1 MNLLDKIKQGIEYL
15 PEKDISI
22 ARQLLEER
30 DFEEL
35 IFLVESSLYK
45 INDNI
50 NSSHPKEEYL
60 DIDLEKLE
68 YLLDNLNDYYSE
80 ITDNSSVDN
89 YSETE
94 IIDEEMLDALLFDDE
109 YDD

>member
-1 MNLLDKIKQGIEYL
+1 MNLLDKIEQGIEYL

-80 ITDNSSVDN
+80 ITGDGLEEGMQVLVPQYEGDE
-89 YSETE
+89 ETE
-94 IIDEEMLDALLFDDE
+94 ETYEE
-109 YDD
+109 